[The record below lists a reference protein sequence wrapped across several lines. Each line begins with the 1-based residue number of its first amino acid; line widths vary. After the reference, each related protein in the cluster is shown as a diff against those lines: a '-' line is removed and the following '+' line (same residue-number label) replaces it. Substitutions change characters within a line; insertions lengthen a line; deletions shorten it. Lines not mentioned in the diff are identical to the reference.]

1 MKLSEYMYI
10 MKVLERLNL
19 EDKYANL
26 EICDVVKRNN
36 ENYLIYL
43 NDKNGYPA
51 YQFIIDLSGT
61 KARVKICKAYSSKTE
76 IREVNE
82 CYTGGGLVRRIAKPC
97 LYYKK

>member
-26 EICDVVKRNN
+26 EISDVVKRNN

-43 NDKNGYPA
+43 NDKNGYLA
-51 YQFIIDLSGT
+51 Y
-61 KARVKICKAYSSKTE
+61 
-76 IREVNE
+76 
-82 CYTGGGLVRRIAKPC
+82 
-97 LYYKK
+97 